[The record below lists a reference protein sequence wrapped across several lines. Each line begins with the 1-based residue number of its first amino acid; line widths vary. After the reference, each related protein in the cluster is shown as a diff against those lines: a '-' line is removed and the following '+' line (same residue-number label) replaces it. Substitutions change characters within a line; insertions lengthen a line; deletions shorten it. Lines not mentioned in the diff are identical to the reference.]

1 MNLVH
6 VGVAVKLAGAGMIGT
21 AVGSV
26 IAQTVS
32 HTQVSGDWTI
42 DLRTVC
48 AVGFVVIGG
57 SWHASKWMTK
67 VNDRLDDIEEHFR
80 HLPCQQPG
88 ALHCAAKETKH

>member
-1 MNLVH
+1 MLIQNVT
-6 VGVAVKLAGAGMIGT
+6 VIKLAIAAMGGTVVGAALSQIFP
-21 AVGSV
+21 
-26 IAQTVS
+26 
-32 HTQVSGDWTI
+32 HQVSGDWTV